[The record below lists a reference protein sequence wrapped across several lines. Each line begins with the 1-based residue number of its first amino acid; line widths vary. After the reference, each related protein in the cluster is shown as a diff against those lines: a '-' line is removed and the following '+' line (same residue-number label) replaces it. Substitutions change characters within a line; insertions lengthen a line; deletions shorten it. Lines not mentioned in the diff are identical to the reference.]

1 MQDVIEAIVHVVGW
15 AALKLVTLGRYRGGQ
30 PSDIVAEGGGGL
42 AVIAAVTIL
51 IARAVVPLAAQRD
64 PDLVT
69 LTRDYYAALD
79 RRDVAAVEG
88 MLCDR
93 AVRITPRLLI
103 VQRPQMV
110 AALQGAA
117 GAVPPSR
124 EWAELT
130 VHDLGATRLVTGRV
144 SLGGPANAG
153 TVESF
158 VSLHWA
164 TGAGKPCV
172 LVEERVAA
180 GEAAEAAFWNEAFVL
195 GRGFNSKPNA
205 WLVEVASALK
215 PGRAL
220 DVAMGQGRNAVWLA
234 GRGWDV
240 TGYDIAGEGLRI
252 AREAAAAQK
261 LKLNTILSST
271 EDFDFGQDQWDLVAI
286 IYGGG
291 RGDEIARAARG
302 LKRGG
307 HLVIEGFLGT
317 ATTGPGSGV
326 TFDRAFLHEK
336 ARAAGLEVVRYEEP
350 QARTDYGDASM
361 RPVRF
366 LARKN

>member
-1 MQDVIEAIVHVVGW
+1 MT
-15 AALKLVTLGRYRGGQ
+15 AAG
-30 PSDIVAEGGGGL
+30 
-42 AVIAAVTIL
+42 IAAQTG
-51 IARAVVPLAAQRD
+51 PDFLA
-64 PDLVT
+64 
-69 LTRDYYAALD
+69 LTRDYYAAMD

-88 MLCDR
+88 MLCER
-93 AVRITPRLLI
+93 AVRITPRLLT
-103 VQRPQMV
+103 VQRAQMI
-110 AALQGAA
+110 AALRGPAGAA
-117 GAVPPSR
+117 PPSR
-124 EWAELT
+124 EWEDLT
-130 VHDLGATRLVTGRV
+130 VHDLGANRLVTGRM
-144 SLGGPANAG
+144 SMRGPANAG

-158 VSLHWA
+158 VTLHWA
-164 TGAGKPCV
+164 AGPGKPCV
-172 LVEERVAA
+172 LVEERVAG
-180 GEAAEAAFWNEAFVL
+180 GEAAEASFWNEAFVL

-205 WLVEVASALK
+205 WLVDVASALK

-234 GRGWDV
+234 SRGWDV

-261 LKLNTILSST
+261 VKLNTVLSST

-291 RGDEIARAARG
+291 RQDEIARAAKG

-326 TFDRAFLHEK
+326 TFDRQFLYEK

-350 QARTDYGDASM
+350 QARADYGDASM